1 MALERHELERALGA
15 PVPVARVYLSGR
27 SLPEDGFPLVGFTDA
42 PRRLYALVTHS
53 GMTLSA
59 LLGRLTAEEIGGDD
73 AERSEAAELLASF
86 RPDRPA
92 AAEPA
97 PSTPFIGRQ

>member
-1 MALERHELERALGA
+1 
-15 PVPVARVYLSGR
+15 
-27 SLPEDGFPLVGFTDA
+27 
-42 PRRLYALVTHS
+42 
-53 GMTLSA
+53 MTLSA
-59 LLGRLTAEEIGGDD
+59 LLGRLVAEEISGGPG
-73 AERSEAAELLASF
+73 EAAELLASF